1 MVIKMAKYTQEQ
13 EAIRQAIANFLGA
26 LLMNS
31 MFTKTEAK
39 ENVIAIFCEEL
50 VKYISDDG
58 LDIQAAKPLLKST
71 LWILQKRK
79 EELNISFNELG
90 LDNIPVNS
98 DLDQLIELLNNY
110 INKL

>member
-1 MVIKMAKYTQEQ
+1 MAKYTQEQ

-26 LLMNS
+26 LLINS
-31 MFTKTEAK
+31 MFTESEAK

-50 VKYISDDG
+50 VKYVSDDG
-58 LDIQAAKPLLKST
+58 LDIRAAKPLLKST
-71 LWILQKRK
+71 LWILEKRK

-90 LDNIPVNS
+90 LSNVPANS

-110 INKL
+110 INIKRRDA